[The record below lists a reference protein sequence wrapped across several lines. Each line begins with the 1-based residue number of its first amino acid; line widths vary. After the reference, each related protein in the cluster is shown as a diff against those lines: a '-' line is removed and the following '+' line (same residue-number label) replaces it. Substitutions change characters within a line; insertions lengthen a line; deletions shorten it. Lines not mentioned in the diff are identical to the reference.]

1 MTKNSRI
8 QRKTRKWKIISITK
22 AASKTF
28 NLYLGKELFSF
39 SKVEKSF
46 NKHEIEKL
54 YRQSF
59 NLQKFH
65 QRNTHNLI
73 FVLHHIIFFQI
84 NILFINKQYGFCLGS
99 VFYYAF
105 LASFLVSLHFS
116 LWYWLIIYKT
126 SLLCFQ
132 SSDREDTV
140 FPRGRRNIIVGGLEV
155 SDV

>member
-1 MTKNSRI
+1 MTKNRRI

-28 NLYLGKELFSF
+28 NLDLGKELFSF

-59 NLQKFH
+59 NLQKFR

-73 FVLHHIIFFQI
+73 FELHHIILQI

-99 VFYYAF
+99 VFYYVVFSLF
-105 LASFLVSLHFS
+105 LGLSFHFS
-116 LWYWLIIYKT
+116 LWYWLIIYKS

-140 FPRGRRNIIVGGLEV
+140 FPRGRRNTIVEGLEV

>member
-1 MTKNSRI
+1 MTKNRRI

-28 NLYLGKELFSF
+28 NLDLGKELFSF

-59 NLQKFH
+59 NLQKFR

-73 FVLHHIIFFQI
+73 FELRYIIFFEI

-99 VFYYAF
+99 VFYYAVFSLF
-105 LASFLVSLHFS
+105 LGLSFS

-140 FPRGRRNIIVGGLEV
+140 FPRGRRNIIVEGLKV